1 VRSVL
6 VQSFTAL
13 FAAPLT
19 SLSLGGCGGATPAAS
34 VPVASGASVPRALED
49 PAIAEPPPPE
59 PSRNPATPPQ
69 PPQSPMTGRRL
80 IPPRGPLTVGP
91 VTREVWAIDPQ
102 AQGDPVSVDRW
113 LRLPT
118 LLDSSNKK
126 SDFWSPCVR
135 EFVLGQAETARDVL
149 GEALSLYST
158 ACTGGP
164 SRRVEFQTP
173 RADRTA
179 PAQSYLG
186 LVGALEPS
194 TCELALR
201 AAYHGPPVRAERIA
215 LIADGV
221 RWSSPRI
228 DFDDDDGWEIATLPL
243 TRELARVVMRTAEAR
258 DALLRFEA
266 GAAYE
271 DVVLTEDMKQ
281 DLRVMLDALDA
292 IHRP

>member
-1 VRSVL
+1 
-6 VQSFTAL
+6 
-13 FAAPLT
+13 
-19 SLSLGGCGGATPAAS
+19 
-34 VPVASGASVPRALED
+34 
-49 PAIAEPPPPE
+49 
-59 PSRNPATPPQ
+59 
-69 PPQSPMTGRRL
+69 MH
-80 IPPRGPLTVGP
+80 
-91 VTREVWAIDPQ
+91 EVWAIDPQ
-102 AQGDPVSVDRW
+102 AQGDLVSVDRW

-118 LLDSSNKK
+118 LLDVSNKK

-135 EFVLGQAETARDVL
+135 DFVQGQPEVARDVL

-158 ACTGGP
+158 SCTGGS

-173 RADRTA
+173 RTDRSA

-186 LVGALEPS
+186 LVGVLEP
-194 TCELALR
+194 TRCELALR
-201 AAYHGPPVRAERIA
+201 AAYRGPPMHAERIA

-243 TRELARVVMRTAEAR
+243 TRELARVVMRTVEAR

-271 DVVLTEDMKQ
+271 DVVLTDDMKQ
-281 DLRVMLDALDA
+281 DLRAMLDALDA
-292 IHRP
+292 IQRP

>member
-1 VRSVL
+1 M
-6 VQSFTAL
+6 
-13 FAAPLT
+13 PH
-19 SLSLGGCGGATPAAS
+19 
-34 VPVASGASVPRALED
+34 ALED
-49 PAIAEPPPPE
+49 PAIAEPPPE
-59 PSRNPATPPQ
+59 PQRPPARPPVN
-69 PPQSPMTGRRL
+69 GRRL
-80 IPPRGPLTVGP
+80 IPRPGSLPVGP

-102 AQGDPVSVDRW
+102 AQADLVSVDRW

-118 LLDSSNKK
+118 LLDVSNKK
-126 SDFWSPCVR
+126 SDLWSPCVR
-135 EFVLGQAETARDVL
+135 EFVQGQPEGVRDVL

-186 LVGALEPS
+186 LVGALEPAG
-194 TCELALR
+194 CELALR
-201 AAYHGPPVRAERIA
+201 AAYHGPPVRAERIT

-243 TRELARVVMRTAEAR
+243 SRELARVVKRAAESR

-266 GAAYE
+266 ERA
-271 DVVLTEDMKQ
+271 
-281 DLRVMLDALDA
+281 
-292 IHRP
+292 

>member
-1 VRSVL
+1 MRSVL
-6 VQSFTAL
+6 VSFTAL
-13 FAAPLT
+13 FAGPLV
-19 SLSLGGCGGATPAAS
+19 LGGCGGAPPAPS
-34 VPVASGASVPRALED
+34 VPVASSASVPHALED
-49 PAIAEPPPPE
+49 PAIAEPPPE
-59 PSRNPATPPQ
+59 PRTPGKPPQ
-69 PPQSPMTGRRL
+69 PPMNGRRL
-80 IPPRGPLTVGP
+80 IPRPGLVTVGS
-91 VTREVWAIDPQ
+91 VTREVWAIEPQ
-102 AQGDPVSVDRW
+102 AQGDLAPADRW

-118 LLDSSNKK
+118 MLDVSNKK

-135 EFVLGQAETARDVL
+135 EFVQGQPEGVRDVL

-158 ACTGGP
+158 ACTGGA

-186 LVGALEPS
+186 LVGALEPA

-201 AAYHGPPVRAERIA
+201 AAYHGPPVRAERIT

-266 GAAYE
+266 GTAYE
-271 DVVLTEDMKQ
+271 DVVLTDDMKQ
-281 DLRVMLDALDA
+281 ALRVMLDALDA

>member
-13 FAAPLT
+13 FAGSLV
-19 SLSLGGCGGATPAAS
+19 SLSSGGCGGAAPAAS
-34 VPVASGASVPRALED
+34 VPVASSASVPHALED
-49 PAIAEPPPPE
+49 PAIAEPPPE
-59 PSRNPATPPQ
+59 PQRTPARPPQ
-69 PPQSPMTGRRL
+69 PPMTGRRL
-80 IPPRGPLTVGP
+80 IQRPGPLTVGP
-91 VTREVWAIDPQ
+91 VTREVWAIDPL
-102 AQGDPVSVDRW
+102 AQVDLGSVDRW

-118 LLDSSNKK
+118 LLDISNKK

-135 EFVLGQAETARDVL
+135 EFVQGQPEGVRDVL

-164 SRRVEFQTP
+164 SRRIEFQTP

-179 PAQSYLG
+179 LTQSYLG
-186 LVGALEPS
+186 LVGALEGAS
-194 TCELALR
+194 CELALR
-201 AAYHGPPVRAERIA
+201 AAYRGPPVRAERIA

-228 DFDDDDGWEIATLPL
+228 DFDDDGGWEIATLPL

-271 DVVLTEDMKQ
+271 DVVLTDDMKQ
-281 DLRVMLDALDA
+281 DLRAMLDALDA